1 MPNPT
6 GINTIPPKKP
16 SSFTTTDPTLDD
28 AVRPQTGLGSHACE
42 DSLLIGQRAVNG
54 SSATALLNPKAA
66 DVQRL
71 EQQYISQCDYLA
83 RLQEKQIILQQLDA
97 IRSSIADPENPAVS
111 GQFAINFVTSGGAVI
126 SVLPPDPTLD
136 AEELGVLLQRL
147 SLLVG
152 KSGDLNESGELEKAF
167 GKGGH
172 KLEKSLMEVRQAMG
186 QSRGELERLA
196 PESDVLNYQPELAV
210 QYELSPT
217 LPHWTMPEAD
227 DSAETDDSAE
237 AIKTPENQERF
248 VFIPTESES
257 VSLPVEPSDSDKDL
271 PMATPAVAL
280 SAGDASEIT
289 GQNVDLRQRIDEA
302 NLFAPDV
309 AHHILKTNK
318 GQISRHR
325 LVFPEI
331 PCTDNKAYSLVN
343 DQVPDMLVYL
353 ESGNAEQN
361 RACIQHIID
370 PLANNLSKR
379 LRDAASGNV
388 TDAEAMNMIYTTLF
402 ATNLEQLEHNTDFAI
417 VLSLN
422 NSDWLI
428 NRRHSR
434 NIRALCCA
442 HQQSDQQEVVEL
454 QADNTDPV
462 VAECLARAIH
472 QIDHINPELLKDTS
486 LLPAVTKLPQTSG
499 VGGYYL
505 LLEGSGPQPLMS
517 DDEKLTFFRDPQGQG
532 PNAVA
537 NAVEAELNRRAAAS
551 GGINTTIVMNV
562 DP

>member
-1 MPNPT
+1 MPNST
-6 GINTIPPKKP
+6 GIDSIPPKKP
-16 SSFTTTDPTLDD
+16 SSLTATDPTLDD

-54 SSATALLNPKAA
+54 SNALVLLNPQAA

-71 EQQYISQCDYLA
+71 EQQYISQCDYQA
-83 RLQEKQIILQQLDA
+83 RLQEKQIILQQLEA

-167 GKGGH
+167 GKGGQ
-172 KLEKSLMEVRQAMG
+172 KLEQSLTDVRQAMA

-196 PESDVLNYQPELAV
+196 PQSDALNYQPELAE
-210 QYELSPT
+210 QYELSPA

-227 DSAETDDSAE
+227 DRAEADDSAE
-237 AIKTPENQERF
+237 VIKTPENQERF
-248 VFIPTESES
+248 VFIPSENAPD
-257 VSLPVEPSDSDKDL
+257 SLPVESSDSEKDL
-271 PMATPAVAL
+271 SVATPTEAL
-280 SAGDASEIT
+280 SAEDASEIT
-289 GQNVDLRQRIDEA
+289 GQSVDLRQRIDEA
-302 NLFAPDV
+302 NLFDPDV
-309 AHHILKTNK
+309 AHYILKTNK

-331 PCTDNKAYSLVN
+331 PCTDNKAYSLVS
-343 DQVPDMLVYL
+343 DHVPDMLVYL

-379 LRDAASGNV
+379 LRDSAAREL
-388 TDAEAMNMIYTTLF
+388 TDTEAMNMIYTALF
-402 ATNLEQLEHNTDFAI
+402 ATNLEQLEQNTDFAI

-442 HQQSDQQEVVEL
+442 HQQSDQQEVVAL

-462 VAECLARAIH
+462 VAECLAKAIH
-472 QIDHINPELLKDTS
+472 QIDHVNPELLKDTS
-486 LLPAVTKLPQTSG
+486 LLPAVTKLPMTSG
-499 VGGYYL
+499 FGGYYL

-532 PNAVA
+532 PYAVA
-537 NAVEAELNRRAAAS
+537 NVLQAELNRRAAAT
-551 GGINTTIVMNV
+551 GGINSTIVMNV